1 MKPVTIIGMGLSP
14 EDLTTRHLQL
24 IESADILVGGQRLL
38 DYFKTTAAQKQP
50 IDKNIAKAV
59 EFIKDRMKTQSV
71 VVLASGDPL
80 FFGIGSILVKAFGP
94 ENVVIYPN
102 ISSVAAAFARI
113 KEPWSQVRVVSLHGR
128 KNDDALFKAL
138 NEANAVAVFTDPT
151 RNPAWIAKRLIAEA
165 FVNFRMCILE
175 SLGTAAERF
184 NWYDLEQVSTTTFS
198 EPNLVVLK
206 RSTRAQRLNQIPHLG
221 VPDNYFLHEKGLI
234 TKSEIRAIS
243 LAKLQLLPDHVLW
256 DLGAGSGSVSI
267 EAARLARRGKIIAVE
282 KNLARIEQIK
292 INMHQFGITNM
303 EVVQAV
309 LPDGLA
315 GLPQPDRI
323 FIGGGG
329 RNLKN
334 IIKAAVDLLKSN
346 GIVVINTVLMPNV
359 LAAMETLAELGLKTS
374 MIQAQI
380 SHSHKMPWAERLEA
394 QNPVWIVSGFR
405 ISDGGLRND

>member
-1 MKPVTIIGMGLSP
+1 MKPVAVIGMGLSP
-14 EDLTTRHLQL
+14 EDLTVRHQRI
-24 IESADILVGGQRLL
+24 IESADVLVGGQRLL
-38 DYFKTTAAQKQP
+38 DYFKNTSARKQV
-50 IDKNIAKAV
+50 IDRKISEAV
-59 EFIKDRMKTQSV
+59 DFIKERMTTQSV

-80 FFGIGSILVKAFGP
+80 FFGIGSILIKALGP

-102 ISSVAAAFARI
+102 ITSIAAAFARI

-128 KNDDALFKAL
+128 QHDNALLKAL
-138 NEANAVAVFTDPT
+138 RDANAVAVFTDPIQ
-151 RNPAWIAKRLIAEA
+151 NPAWIAKRLIAEA
-165 FVNFRMCILE
+165 FINFRMCVLE

-184 NWYDLEQVSTTTFS
+184 EWYNLEQASKMTFS

-206 RSTRAQRLNQIPHLG
+206 RNSQAQRLNPIFHLG
-221 VPDNYFLHEKGLI
+221 VPDNYFVHEKGLI
-234 TKSEIRAIS
+234 TKSEIRAIT
-243 LAKLQLLPDHVLW
+243 LAKLQLWPDHVLW

-267 EAARLARRGKIIAVE
+267 EAARLAPRGKIIAVE

-315 GLPQPDRI
+315 GLSQPDRI

-329 RNLKN
+329 RNLKE
-334 IIKAAVDLLKSN
+334 IIKAAINSLKSN

-359 LAAMETLAELGLKTS
+359 LTAMETLAGRGLKTS
-374 MIQAQI
+374 MVQVQI
-380 SHSHKMPWAERLEA
+380 SHSRKMPWAERLEA
-394 QNPVWIVSGFR
+394 QNPVWIISGR
-405 ISDGGLRND
+405 REAEVGND